1 MRGDSLAIMNEQRV
15 NRMFQRMIS
24 VGLEELQGMV
34 SDTLSG
40 VLDPGKLM
48 SFIQSMGINI
58 SKLPGMMSKQPG
70 FDPYQVLGLEKSASD
85 ADIKHR
91 YRELINKLHPD
102 ASGTPATNFVFRL
115 VLASYETI
123 KKERGWQ

>member
-1 MRGDSLAIMNEQRV
+1 MNEQRV

-34 SDTLSG
+34 RDALSG
-40 VLDPGKLM
+40 VLDPGKLVNL
-48 SFIQSMGINI
+48 IQSMGIDL
-58 SKLPGMMSKQPG
+58 SKLPGMMSQQPG

-85 ADIKHR
+85 ADIKRR

-123 KKERGWQ
+123 KKDRGWQ